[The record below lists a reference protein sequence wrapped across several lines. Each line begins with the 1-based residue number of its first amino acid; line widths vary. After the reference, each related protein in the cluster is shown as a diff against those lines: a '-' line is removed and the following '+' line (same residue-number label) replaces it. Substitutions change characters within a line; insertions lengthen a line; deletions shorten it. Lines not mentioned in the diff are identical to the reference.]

1 MSDDDWRN
9 KMDGDHKMYL
19 GVTVAIVA
27 GILGAIGT
35 GAGLATHAA
44 EQGNAVK
51 IACVKSGKALV
62 YDQCVPPDKIAL
74 VTAATK

>member
-19 GVTVAIVA
+19 GITVAIVA
-27 GILGAIGT
+27 GILGLIAIAGGLTAFTGT
-35 GAGLATHAA
+35 
-44 EQGNAVK
+44 QYNAVK